1 MRSDQLKSMAMAM
14 AMAFSSGFCIA
25 QTTESDNNASF
36 PTSYT
41 GWDAASSQPLRVM
54 HNGNYPIQWWTDS
67 LHRMQLYH
75 TMPLSTINGFANIKR
90 NGYLAVSPV
99 ENFYANPG
107 PFTRL
112 HLVDS
117 GAAVVNYAQDFGFR
131 PWMRNGVTMTGNS
144 DQMYIGHKYA
154 YVDSTDYTSGE
165 INDRSDA
172 VIEWSDNPDDSPWG
186 TDRLRFMFTN
196 DYQVSSSK
204 TYGARSLEGMEAMR
218 IHIPTDTTA
227 NVGIGDFFRAGVI
240 NGQIE
245 DPTEKLHVN
254 DGTVRIDSLIPDYN
268 NDTLTRVV
276 MADGTGRLHWR
287 RISTWPQPPGGGGDC
302 DWTADPATNRLYT
315 AHIPVGTGA
324 ANCPE
329 KDWKVGVGT
338 SAIDFKLDVR
348 HTEED
353 VPLNGGINSEFFAE
367 PTGWSYGIF
376 TKVKPVSSSLWSAAG
391 VQSEVAAID
400 EVGYGVYGIANS
412 ASPEGVT
419 VEINGVYGLART
431 PTDGSILTR
440 AYGARGQIEGRT
452 GGTTANAY
460 GLYGKSANS
469 GGTLQN
475 SYGCYG
481 FSSISSGS
489 STRACGLYGE
499 STVNSSGTTTDSY
512 GVYARSGG
520 SVSVPPRITNSYGLY
535 AQGVNGVNNYSVY
548 GVAPTGGT
556 TNWAGFFTGP
566 IMVNSIVVPCDEQL
580 KTNVEDVEDAVGLL
594 MQLRPR
600 TYTYRHEEY
609 PQMALP
615 QGVRYGFLSGEVQ
628 SVLPQ
633 LTRPVHQ
640 PEVLDSLGG
649 VETAG
654 VDFLGMSPLDII
666 PLTVGAIQE
675 QQRKMVAQDQALT
688 AHQATIEDLLVRLDH
703 LEQALAACCANP
715 DGGRVLQQPTP
726 APTVLPVDDATGDDK
741 LRIQPNP
748 FNEGTTVFY
757 TLDRG
762 GRTQLLANSSDGR
775 DLRVLQEAHLEA
787 GSYQYQWNTASL
799 APGMYY
805 VTLLLDGQPVVKKA
819 VKVDR

>member
-1 MRSDQLKSMAMAM
+1 MKTRTFACALLLGACSAVD
-14 AMAFSSGFCIA
+14 A
-25 QTTESDNNASF
+25 QDWNTGGNLINGTTQYLGCNGAS
-36 PTSYT
+36 T
-41 GWDAASSQPLRVM
+41 QPLRLKTEV
-54 HNGNYPIQWWTDS
+54 NQPIEFYTDS
-67 LHRMQLYH
+67 LFRMRLWN
-75 TMPLSTINGFANIKR
+75 TNSANINGYSSVKQDGFLGISDVPAFFTN
-90 NGYLAVSPV
+90 SPG
-99 ENFYANPG
+99 A
-107 PFTRL
+107 FTRI

-117 GAAVVNYAQDFGFR
+117 VNATSNPSTYAQQLGHR
-131 PWMRNGVTMTGNS
+131 LWQRNGVTMTGNS
-144 DQMYIGHKYA
+144 DQCYIGAKYNGN
-154 YVDSTDYTSGE
+154 DTS
-165 INDRSDA
+165 DL
-172 VIEWSDNPDDSPWG
+172 VLQWSDNSENQPWG
-186 TDRLRFMFTN
+186 TDRLRMLFTTRRN
-196 DYQVSSSK
+196 SAFS
-204 TYGARSLEGMEAMR
+204 YGAPSEEGLESFRVFVAN
-218 IHIPTDTTA
+218 DTVA

-353 VPLNGGINSEFFAE
+353 VPLSGGINSEFFAE

-580 KTNVEDVEDAVGLL
+580 KTNVEDVEDCL
-594 MQLRPR
+594 
-600 TYTYRHEEY
+600 
-609 PQMALP
+609 
-615 QGVRYGFLSGEVQ
+615 
-628 SVLPQ
+628 VL
-633 LTRPVHQ
+633 
-640 PEVLDSLGG
+640 
-649 VETAG
+649 
-654 VDFLGMSPLDII
+654 
-666 PLTVGAIQE
+666 
-675 QQRKMVAQDQALT
+675 K
-688 AHQATIEDLLVRLDH
+688 
-703 LEQALAACCANP
+703 
-715 DGGRVLQQPTP
+715 
-726 APTVLPVDDATGDDK
+726 
-741 LRIQPNP
+741 
-748 FNEGTTVFY
+748 
-757 TLDRG
+757 
-762 GRTQLLANSSDGR
+762 
-775 DLRVLQEAHLEA
+775 
-787 GSYQYQWNTASL
+787 
-799 APGMYY
+799 
-805 VTLLLDGQPVVKKA
+805 
-819 VKVDR
+819 